1 MSLWKDFSKGLWED
15 IAPFRIVL
23 GLCPVLAVTTAADNG
38 LGMGIATTFVLTC
51 SNALVSSLR
60 KIIPRK
66 VRIASYILIIAT
78 FVVMV
83 ELVMQAYFYS
93 LYMILGIFIPLIVVN
108 CIILG
113 RAEAFA
119 SKKPVLNSIAD
130 GLGMGLGFTMSLTV
144 LGAIREIL
152 GNGTL
157 FGFSLFG
164 PDFSPFVFMVKP
176 PGAFVCLGILLGAMN
191 IISRGRV

>member
-1 MSLWKDFSKGLWED
+1 
-15 IAPFRIVL
+15 
-23 GLCPVLAVTTAADNG
+23 
-38 LGMGIATTFVLTC
+38 
-51 SNALVSSLR
+51 
-60 KIIPRK
+60 
-66 VRIASYILIIAT
+66 
-78 FVVMV
+78 
-83 ELVMQAYFYS
+83 
-93 LYMILGIFIPLIVVN
+93 IPLIVVN

-119 SKKPVLNSIAD
+119 SKKPILNSIAD